1 MQMSNKTAI
10 EKGNILVSDLQKRL
24 STGCDTLKRYNN
36 NVQTIGKQLQTK
48 MVKDKNKIFI
58 SSAVRT

>member
-1 MQMSNKTAI
+1 MQMSNKTGI
-10 EKGNILVSDLQKRL
+10 EKGNILISDLQKCL

-36 NVQTIGKQLQTK
+36 NMQLIGKQLQEK
-48 MVKDKNKIFI
+48 FVENENKII

>member
-24 STGCDTLKRYNN
+24 STGCDTLKGYNN
-36 NVQTIGKQLQTK
+36 NVQFIGKQLQEK